1 MRPIFDIEDGDFLV
15 KTSDNMAYDSE
26 GNMMMKIGC
35 NMAMDMDSGDIH
47 FVSGWSSFD
56 SDDEDEF

>member
-15 KTSDNMAYDSE
+15 KTSDNIAFDSE
-26 GNMMMKIGC
+26 GNLMMKIGS
-35 NMAMDMDSGDIH
+35 NMAMDIEDGDIH
-47 FVSGWSSFD
+47 FVSGWDSFD

>member
-1 MRPIFDIEDGDFLV
+1 MRPIFEIEDGDFLV
-15 KTSDNMAYDSE
+15 KTSDSMAFDSE
-26 GNMMMKIGC
+26 GNMMMKIGS

-47 FVSGWSSFD
+47 FVSGWDSFD

>member
-1 MRPIFDIEDGDFLV
+1 MRPIFDIEDGDYLV
-15 KTSDNMAYDSE
+15 KTSDNMAFDSE
-26 GNMMMKIGC
+26 GNMMMKIGS

-47 FVSGWSSFD
+47 FVSGWDSFD

>member
-26 GNMMMKIGC
+26 GNVMMKIGR

>member
-26 GNMMMKIGC
+26 GNMMMKIGR

>member
-26 GNMMMKIGC
+26 GNMMMKIGR
-35 NMAMDMDSGDIH
+35 NMVMDMDSGDIH